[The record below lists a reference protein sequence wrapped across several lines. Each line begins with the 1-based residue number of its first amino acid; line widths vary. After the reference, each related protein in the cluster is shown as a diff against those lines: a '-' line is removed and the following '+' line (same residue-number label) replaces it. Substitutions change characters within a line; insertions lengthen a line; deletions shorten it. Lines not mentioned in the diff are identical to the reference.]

1 MVLLSKEGVW
11 VPSSWEGE
19 KRQKRPELCSCPK
32 NVVPVVVR
40 GSEAVDGW
48 MEGDHGMSHGLAGG
62 VRVEATVNEIA
73 LSDKGSQP
81 ARVGSSA
88 GCRDAA
94 VLGVESKATDG
105 VNGRLD
111 EDDGG

>member
-1 MVLLSKEGVW
+1 MCLKS
-11 VPSSWEGE
+11 
-19 KRQKRPELCSCPK
+19 
-32 NVVPVVVR
+32 VVPIVER
-40 GSEAVDGW
+40 GPEAVDGW
-48 MEGDHGMSHGLAGG
+48 MEGDHSMSHGFAGG

-94 VLGVESKATDG
+94 ALGVESKATDG
-105 VNGRLD
+105 VDGRLD
-111 EDDGG
+111 EDDGGQRASGNGKEAEIFLRTGG